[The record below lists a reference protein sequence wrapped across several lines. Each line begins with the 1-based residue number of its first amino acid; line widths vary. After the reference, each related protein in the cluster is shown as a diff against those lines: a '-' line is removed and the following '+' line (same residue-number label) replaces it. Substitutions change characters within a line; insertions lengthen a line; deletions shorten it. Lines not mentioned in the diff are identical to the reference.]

1 MCTTAA
7 SAVCISSDG
16 EALTTSAIFAEAV
29 SGSHVLLIKGFS
41 RTKGNGNG
49 KFFRSSSFTV
59 GGQLWYMK
67 FYPYGDRSESA
78 DWISL
83 YVQLDDSDDVEV
95 KARLK
100 FSVLDDMGGSVP
112 TFSRES
118 SSLDIF
124 CSKNRCYG
132 FPKFVTRK
140 ALEESSY
147 IRDDCLKVRCDLTV
161 SKDIRAE
168 ATKQFVLVPPS
179 NMHLQFGSLLSGAVG
194 ADELLRL
201 QEICLLHTG
210 VCWLQGYRFSWQ
222 SSLAP

>member
-16 EALTTSAIFAEAV
+16 EAVTTSAIFAEAV

-59 GGQLWYMK
+59 GGQRWYMK
-67 FYPYGDRSESA
+67 FYPDGDRSESA

-124 CSKNRCYG
+124 CSKHQSCG
-132 FPKFVTRK
+132 FTKFVARK
-140 ALEESSY
+140 DLEESS
-147 IRDDCLKVRCDLTV
+147 
-161 SKDIRAE
+161 
-168 ATKQFVLVPPS
+168 
-179 NMHLQFGSLLSGAVG
+179 
-194 ADELLRL
+194 
-201 QEICLLHTG
+201 
-210 VCWLQGYRFSWQ
+210 
-222 SSLAP
+222 